1 MKGAAASIAL
11 LLAAGHGLAGPIPA
25 GERKSG
31 YEFMTPETRAQQD
44 DEATGPAAFALLEGE
59 AAWNRREGAAGK
71 SCGDCHGEAR
81 EKMKGVAARYPK
93 FDAKAGKP
101 LTLEQRIV
109 QCRRDNQR
117 GTALAP
123 ESPELLAL
131 AAHVGRASRGVAI
144 SPDPDPR
151 SDAHRDRGRASF
163 NRRMGQLNLACAQ
176 CHDDNW
182 GKSLAGSRIPQGHPT
197 GYPIYRLEWQAMGSL
212 TRRIRGCLTGIRAVP
227 YTWGSAEMVDLEMY
241 LMERAAGMKVETPGV
256 RP

>member
-1 MKGAAASIAL
+1 LKGAAASIAIL
-11 LLAAGHGLAGPIPA
+11 LVAGPGLAGPIPA

-44 DEATGPAAFALLEGE
+44 DEATGPTAFALLEGE
-59 AAWNRREGAAGK
+59 AAWSRREGASGK
-71 SCGDCHGEAR
+71 ACADCHGDVR

-109 QCRRDNQR
+109 QCRRDNQQA
-117 GTALAP
+117 GDLAP
-123 ESPELLAL
+123 ESRELLAL
-131 AAHVGRASRGVAI
+131 GAHVGRASRGLAI

-151 SDAHRDRGRASF
+151 SNAHRDRGRATF
-163 NRRMGQLNLACAQ
+163 DRRMGQLNLSCAQ

-212 TRRIRGCLTGIRAVP
+212 TRRIRGCLTGIRALP
-227 YTWGSAEMVDLEMY
+227 YAWGSAEMVDLEMY
-241 LMERAAGMKVETPGV
+241 LMQRAAGMKVETPAV